1 VSTTNEQP
9 ISAKTVKELREKTG
23 AGMMDCKR
31 ALQETG
37 GDMDEAVKRLRQQGL
52 ADAAKRAGR
61 SANQGMVDSYIH
73 GGGTV
78 GVLIEVNC
86 ETDFVA
92 RTDDF
97 KKFVHNVAL
106 HIAAAK
112 PLYLKADDV
121 PQDWVA
127 SEREIYLAQSQDV
140 AEKFRDRAVDGKIAK
155 RLKEICL
162 LDQEFILDQAEKT
175 PRTIEQLRAETSSA
189 LGENI
194 EIRRFSL
201 FELGR

>member
-1 VSTTNEQP
+1 MSAANEP
-9 ISAKTVKELREKTG
+9 ISAKQVKELREKTG

-37 GDMDEAVKRLRQQGL
+37 GDVEEAVKLLRQQGL

-61 SANQGMVDSYIH
+61 SANQGLVDSYIH
-73 GGGTV
+73 GGGTL
-78 GVLIEVNC
+78 GVLLEVNC

-97 KKFVHNVAL
+97 KRFCHNVAL

-112 PLYLKADDV
+112 PLYLRAEDV
-121 PQDWVA
+121 PEEWVA
-127 SEREIYLAQSQDV
+127 SEREIFLAQSQDV
-140 AEKFRDRAVDGKIAK
+140 AEKFRDRAVEGKIAK

-162 LDQEFILDQAEKT
+162 LDQEFVLDQAEKT
-175 PRTIEQLRAETSSA
+175 PRTIELLRAETSAA

-194 EIRRFSL
+194 EIRRFAL